1 MLSRQMEAKNG
12 RRIVI
17 YGFFRCSDS
26 FISCFEFFALL
37 YSFLTSLKLV
47 SNDMI
52 TASLGNDHEKVVS
65 INERKR
71 K

>member
-1 MLSRQMEAKNG
+1 MVFFAVPIHLSVAL
-12 RRIVI
+12 
-17 YGFFRCSDS
+17 S
-26 FISCFEFFALL
+26 FFALL